1 MHARDWTRAVSN
13 HLVARVS
20 LAGIIGALVATGSV
34 AAADP
39 APKPVDIKALK
50 AKAVVLQDAQGG
62 TYVVFRD
69 DEAKVFYGP
78 NAKTVYEQYI
88 VGSSSDGDG
97 GWEFN
102 TWSPRVPEG
111 PHLGE
116 ITHKKDGTFEKS
128 CRGKDDAGLTE
139 LTGDKAKA
147 ILDKAAFLTSGI
159 VHVPHLLAR
168 DDSGVYYYVDR
179 FAKIY
184 GGKGYRVFV
193 GKKGAMKQMPLTDV
207 ASDSAGDVFSTKS
220 GDLRL
225 VRNTEDGN
233 DNKNKEKM
241 TWVKG
246 EKRLELVFLDTDVNS
261 VVIFKDL
268 GIYTFLGTWCDNV

>member
-1 MHARDWTRAVSN
+1 MHARGW
-13 HLVARVS
+13 
-20 LAGIIGALVATGSV
+20 IIGVLVATVSAV
-34 AAADP
+34 AAEP
-39 APKPVDIKALK
+39 APKPVDIKAMK
-50 AKAVVLQDAQGG
+50 SKAVVLADAQGG

-78 NAKTVYEQYI
+78 SAKAVHEQYI

-102 TWSPRVPEG
+102 TWAPRVSEG
-111 PHLGE
+111 SHLGSIE
-116 ITHKKDGTFEKS
+116 HKKDGTYQKT
-128 CRGKDDAGLTE
+128 CRGKDDAVLTE
-139 LTGDKAKA
+139 LSGDKAKTV
-147 ILDKAAFLTSGI
+147 LDKTAFLTSAI

-207 ASDSAGDVFSTKS
+207 ASDSAGDVFSTKT

-225 VRNTEDGN
+225 VRNSEN
-233 DNKNKEKM
+233 NKETT
-241 TWVKG
+241 TWVRG
-246 EKRLELVFLDTDVNS
+246 EKRTELVFLDTDVNS

-268 GIYTFLGTWCDNV
+268 GIYTFLGTLCDNI

>member
-1 MHARDWTRAVSN
+1 MPVLGVCAV
-13 HLVARVS
+13 LAVA
-20 LAGIIGALVATGSV
+20 AP

-39 APKPVDIKALK
+39 APKPVDVKALK
-50 AKAVVLQDAQGG
+50 AQAVVLQDPQGG
-62 TYVVFRD
+62 TYVVFRGD
-69 DEAKVFYGP
+69 DAKVFYGP
-78 NAKTVYEQYI
+78 NMKSVYEQVI
-88 VGSSSDGDG
+88 IGSSSDGDG

-102 TWSPRVPEG
+102 TWAPRVPDG
-111 PHLGE
+111 PHLGSIE
-116 ITHKKDGTFEKS
+116 HKKDGTYKKD
-128 CRGKDDAGLTE
+128 CRGKDDLNLTE
-139 LTGDKAKA
+139 VSPEKAKMV
-147 ILDKAAFLTSGI
+147 LDKTAFLTMAI

-179 FAKIY
+179 IAKIY

-193 GKKGAMKQMPLTDV
+193 GRKGAMKQLPLTDV

-225 VRNTEDGN
+225 VTNSDS
-233 DNKNKEKM
+233 NKQTM

-246 EKRLELVFLDTDVNS
+246 EKRTELVFLDTDINS

-268 GIYTFLGTWCDNV
+268 GLYTFLGTFCDNV

>member
-1 MHARDWTRAVSN
+1 
-13 HLVARVS
+13 
-20 LAGIIGALVATGSV
+20 VATVST

-39 APKPVDIKALK
+39 APKPVDIKDKKPK
-50 AKAVVLQDAQGG
+50 AIVLQDAQGG

-78 NAKTVYEQYI
+78 SVKTVYEQLI
-88 VGSSSDGDG
+88 VGSSSNGDS
-97 GWEFN
+97 WEYN
-102 TWSPRVPEG
+102 TWAPRVPEG
-111 PHLGE
+111 PHLGDLGR
-116 ITHKKDGTFEKS
+116 KKDGTYQKS
-128 CRGKDDAGLTE
+128 CRGKDDAVLTE
-139 LTGDKAKA
+139 LSGDKAKA
-147 ILDKAAFLTSGI
+147 ILDKTAFVTSGI
-159 VHVPHLLAR
+159 IHVPHLLAR

-225 VRNTEDGN
+225 VRNSEN
-233 DNKNKEKM
+233 NKETT

-246 EKRLELVFLDTDVNS
+246 EKRTELVFLDTDVNS
-261 VVIFKDL
+261 AVIFKDL
-268 GIYTFLGTWCDNV
+268 GIYTFLGTFCDNI

>member
-1 MHARDWTRAVSN
+1 M
-13 HLVARVS
+13 
-20 LAGIIGALVATGSV
+20 GS
-34 AAADP
+34 AAAAEP

-50 AKAVVLQDAQGG
+50 PKAVVFQDAQGG

-78 NAKTVYEQYI
+78 TAKTLYEQYI
-88 VGSSSDGDG
+88 VGSSSDGEG
-97 GWEFN
+97 GWDFS

-111 PHLGE
+111 PHLGGIE
-116 ITHKKDGTFEKS
+116 HKKDGTTQKT
-128 CRGKDDAGLTE
+128 CRGKDDAVLTE
-139 LTGDKAKA
+139 LSGEKAKT
-147 ILDKAAFLTSGI
+147 ILDKSAFVTSGI
-159 VHVPHLLAR
+159 VRVPHLLSR

-193 GKKGAMKQMPLTDV
+193 GRKGAMKQMPLTDV
-207 ASDSAGDVFSTKS
+207 ASDSAGEVFSTKS

-225 VRNTEDGN
+225 VRNSEN
-233 DNKNKEKM
+233 NKETM

-246 EKRLELVFLDTDVNS
+246 EKRTELVFLDTDINS

-268 GIYTFLGTWCDNV
+268 GLYTFLGTWCDNV